1 MREGYLSSGTGVV
14 DLPPDGGMEGAR
26 RATAIPPS
34 TCGAEEPVVMPP
46 PDPEVPEEKAR
57 RKFTAKYK
65 LQILQEADACMK
77 SGQLG
82 AFLRSRGLYSSN
94 LATWRKQRDQGLLD
108 ALSPKKRGRK
118 EKEKNPLAPRVAELE
133 RETKR
138 LTRKLKR
145 AEAII
150 EFQKKISEILGIP
163 QEEPPEEEEGQ
174 NS

>member
-1 MREGYLSSGTGVV
+1 MREGYLSSSTGVIGT
-14 DLPPDGGMEGAR
+14 LRDGEMEGAR
-26 RATAIPPS
+26 RATGIFPS
-34 TCGAEEPVVMPP
+34 SGSAEEPVTMSP
-46 PDPEVPEEKAR
+46 PDPEVPEKKPR

-65 LQILQEADACMK
+65 LQILKEADACTEP
-77 SGQLG
+77 GQLG
-82 AFLRSRGLYSSN
+82 ALLRSKGLYSSN
-94 LATWRKQRDQGLLD
+94 LTTWRRQRDEGLLD

-163 QEEPPEEEEGQ
+163 QEDLPEEEEGG

>member
-1 MREGYLSSGTGVV
+1 MREGYLSSITGTV
-14 DLPPDGGMEGAR
+14 DLPPDGVTEGAR
-26 RATAIPPS
+26 RATVVSPS
-34 TCGAEEPVVMPP
+34 TGGAEEPFMMSP
-46 PDPEVPEEKAR
+46 PDPEVPEKKPR
-57 RKFTAKYK
+57 RNFTAKYK
-65 LQILQEADACMK
+65 LQILQEADACTQP
-77 SGQLG
+77 GQLG
-82 AFLRSRGLYSSN
+82 AFLRSKGLYSSN
-94 LATWRKQRDQGLLD
+94 LTTWRRQRDEGLLD

-118 EKEKNPLAPRVAELE
+118 EKEKNPLSPRVAELE

-163 QEEPPEEEEGQ
+163 QEDLPEEEEGG

>member
-1 MREGYLSSGTGVV
+1 MREGYLSSSTSVV
-14 DLPPDGGMEGAR
+14 GALPDGGTEGAR
-26 RATAIPPS
+26 RATGVTPS
-34 TCGAEEPVVMPP
+34 AGGAEEPFMMSP
-46 PDPEVPEEKAR
+46 PDPEVPEKKAR

-65 LQILQEADACMK
+65 LQILQEADACTEPGK
-77 SGQLG
+77 LG
-82 AFLRSRGLYSSN
+82 AFLRSKGLYSSN
-94 LATWRKQRDQGLLD
+94 LTTWRRQRDEGLLD

-133 RETKR
+133 RETRK

-163 QEEPPEEEEGQ
+163 QEELPEEGEWG